1 MSFHEYCNYLVSL
14 FVCEARVCVVAR
26 NPFFSSFLYRLN
38 FSLFRVIDSTLSILF
53 DYFLCFVTFFATIY
67 HSGSIWGTGGVLYI
81 LAKAIKRVMPI
92 AQEPFL
98 AGAVPLTQV
107 QLG

>member
-1 MSFHEYCNYLVSL
+1 MH
-14 FVCEARVCVVAR
+14 AM
-26 NPFFSSFLYRLN
+26 PH
-38 FSLFRVIDSTLSILF
+38 ILLRENC
-53 DYFLCFVTFFATIY
+53 DR
-67 HSGSIWGTGGVLYI
+67 SSIWGTGGVLYI

>member
-1 MSFHEYCNYLVSL
+1 MPLYKYCYYLVSL
-14 FVCEARVCVVAR
+14 LALYAHTRR
-26 NPFFSSFLYRLN
+26 RLFLIR
-38 FSLFRVIDSTLSILF
+38 
-53 DYFLCFVTFFATIY
+53 TFFFLARSRCFI
-67 HSGSIWGTGGVLYI
+67 SGSIWGTGGVLYI

-98 AGAVPLTQV
+98 AGAVPLTQF